1 MSKLNKTESD
11 KVPPNTVEQEGTSSL
26 DTAAD
31 DIKLAVDLIY
41 LFESNKIDAQVA
53 LSAIEIVKAD
63 LMSKLDKVE
72 WP

>member
-72 WP
+72 